1 MKMEKRWKWREGGHP
16 GTNLR
21 VAAKKRARGA
31 QGRQE
36 FGSLVWEEQSEGW
49 VEGGGWG
56 GPVRI
61 GLCVIGI
68 SFGTVYQIFKI

>member
-1 MKMEKRWKWREGGHP
+1 MKMEKRWRWREGGYP

-36 FGSLVWEEQSEGW
+36 FGLLVWEEQSEGW
-49 VEGGGWG
+49 GEVGGWG
-56 GPVRI
+56 GLVRM
-61 GLCVIGI
+61 GLCGIGI
-68 SFGTVYQIFKI
+68 SFDTLSNL